1 MPIRQRYAD
10 RSAMRLS
17 ILTAVL
23 FALAASAARAAV
35 EHVPVKSNIVLTPG
49 DAYTVSV
56 AATTPQEIG
65 WAMVQPT
72 PCTTPCVQATDIT
85 GGLNYTIALP
95 LGGSM
100 QYTPVKGTIRIEYR
114 NVSTT
119 PVTID
124 VYRVQRTC
132 DADACKFLDDHQTS
146 SWLVFKVD
154 EFTSI
159 ATSKDGSYSVISGIT
174 IAGRP
179 FTINALWWTDEK
191 KASILDCSPSVQK
204 YLDNH
209 TPKDQYRP
217 YIISGQAVSPSAAIV
232 LKSVDTCAPRAPN
245 FGVPD
250 KNVFKQ

>member
-1 MPIRQRYAD
+1 
-10 RSAMRLS
+10 MRRS

-23 FALAASAARAAV
+23 LALAASAARAAV
-35 EHVPVKSNIVLTPG
+35 EHVPVKSNLVLEPG
-49 DAYTVSV
+49 QAYTISV
-56 AATTPQEIG
+56 AATTPEEIG
-65 WAMVQPT
+65 WAAVQPK

-100 QYTPVKGTIRIEYR
+100 KYTPLKGTIRIEYR

-124 VYRVQRTC
+124 VYRVHRTC
-132 DADACKFLDDHQTS
+132 DAEACRFLDGHQTS

-154 EFTSI
+154 AFKSI
-159 ATSKDGSYSVISGIT
+159 ATSKDGSYSVISGVT
-174 IAGRP
+174 TAGRP
-179 FTINALWWTDEK
+179 FTVTALWWTDDK
-191 KASILDCSPSVQK
+191 KAAIVDCSPSVQK

-209 TPKDQYRP
+209 TPRDQYRP
-217 YIISGQAVSPSAAIV
+217 YIISGQAVSPSAALV
-232 LKSVDTCAPRAPN
+232 LKSIDTCAPKAPD

-250 KNVFKQ
+250 KHVFKP